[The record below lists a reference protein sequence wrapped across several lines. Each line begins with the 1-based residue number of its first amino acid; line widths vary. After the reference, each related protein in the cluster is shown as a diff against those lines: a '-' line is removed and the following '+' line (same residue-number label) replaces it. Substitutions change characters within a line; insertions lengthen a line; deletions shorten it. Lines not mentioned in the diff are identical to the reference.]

1 MSRKEKLFAFETKY
15 PFLYDIQI
23 AGVPVYTCFR
33 DGVLAC
39 LMEGKRATPAGYKEE
54 KGRIYPRRIWDSL
67 VKLQRFR
74 KKQTLVFTSAMYRR
88 DEGRNLAAE
97 YLMDIYP
104 DAVVFEWPSRNE
116 AYDNAYFADP
126 QRDKYCPVELYLI
139 LYKAYRLLNRKK
151 RSAYEAQQRQK
162 LRAAFDKAPVPEND
176 GERWAIAYLL
186 QELPRACA
194 DTRDSHTIF
203 RWLFRGYKNVEYAI
217 DFWGSARE
225 NIIPILP
232 GKPESIELQH
242 GIITAYHTG
251 YIYPAFVK
259 NCNTPFFRRKLLVY
273 GEETKRLLCEK
284 SIFSPHL
291 IEAIGNPRIKMYKK
305 TLPTQVTERKQIM
318 FASQTYEQDGTAD
331 HYYDTVIP
339 VLKEIE
345 SMLLTQQQWAGYTLA
360 IKLHPRENNTI
371 KQRYQ
376 EALPNSMVYG
386 NSSQLFEMLSN
397 SFVQLTVSSTTLYE
411 AAEFDTPTV
420 TVQYNNFRVQD
431 IYGFETM
438 HIATPETVA
447 EVMGKLLDKQA
458 YQNYLTYLKE
468 KTTQY
473 R

>member
-1 MSRKEKLFAFETKY
+1 MSSILQLHTFEEKY
-15 PFLYDIQI
+15 PFLYHFVEN
-23 AGVPVYTCFR
+23 GVPLYTVLR
-33 DGVLAC
+33 DGVSLR
-39 LMEGKRATPAGYKEE
+39 LEGGTEQTPVPAET
-54 KGRIYPRRIWDSL
+54 GRIYPKRVWDSL
-67 VKLQRFR
+67 VKWGQF
-74 KKQTLVFTSAMYRR
+74 KKKRTLIFTSSVYRR
-88 DEGRNLAAE
+88 DKGRNLAAE
-97 YLMDIYP
+97 FLLEKYP
-104 DAVVFEWPSRNE
+104 DAVIFEWPSRNE
-116 AYDNAYFADP
+116 AYDIAYFADP

-151 RSAYEAQQRQK
+151 RSAYEAQCRQK
-162 LRAAFDKAPVPEND
+162 LQVAFDNAPSPEND
-176 GERWAIAYLL
+176 GEIRAIAYLL

-194 DTRDSHTIF
+194 DTRDNHAIF
-203 RWLFRGYKNVEYAI
+203 RWLFRSYKNVEYAI

-225 NIIPILP
+225 NIIPVLP

-259 NCNTPFFRRKLLVY
+259 DCGTPFFHRKLLVY

-284 SIFSPHL
+284 SIFSPQL
-291 IEAIGNPRIKMYKK
+291 VEVIGNPRIKMYKK
-305 TLPTQVTERKQIM
+305 TFPTQVTERKQIM

-331 HYYDTVIP
+331 NYYDTVIP

-345 SMLLTQQQWAGYTLA
+345 SMLLTQQQWAGYTLV
-360 IKLHPRENNTI
+360 IKLHPRENNAI

-376 EALPNSMVYG
+376 DALPHSMVYG
-386 NSSQLFEMLSN
+386 NSSQLFDMLSN

-431 IYGFETM
+431 IYGFDTM
-438 HIATPETVA
+438 HIATPEAAA
-447 EVMGKLLDKQA
+447 EVMEKLLDEQT
-458 YQNYLTYLKE
+458 YQSYLIYLKE

-473 R
+473 M